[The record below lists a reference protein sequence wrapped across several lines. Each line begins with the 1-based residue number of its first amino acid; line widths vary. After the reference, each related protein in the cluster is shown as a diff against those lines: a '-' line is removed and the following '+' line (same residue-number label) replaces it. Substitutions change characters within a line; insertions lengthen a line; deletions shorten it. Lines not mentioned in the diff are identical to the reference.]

1 MNLTRRSAPLQGLQF
16 SEVSNPRS
24 FQKDPRFGW
33 GFFGHRY
40 QLYSSAQPHEG
51 YRIMH
56 RWGEAAR
63 ASYAVFTSNVDG
75 HFLRAGFAER
85 RVYECH
91 GSIHYL
97 QALDPR
103 LSSAIWPAEPHLAGL
118 RVDPDTFLADADTLP
133 YCPPEAGAGE
143 GKLARPNILM
153 FGDYG
158 FVGDRTSEQQ
168 ERYEAVVAT
177 WRRDARVVVIEVGA
191 GLAIPTVR
199 YASEAI
205 LDGFPNATL
214 LRINPAE
221 PQGPGNTV
229 SIPAGGLEALT
240 LLDAAI
246 GGAAGIGAGDK

>member
-1 MNLTRRSAPLQGLQF
+1 M
-16 SEVSNPRS
+16 SNPRS

-51 YRIMH
+51 YHLLR

-63 ASYAVFTSNVDG
+63 ASHAVFTSNVDG
-75 HFLRAGFAER
+75 HFLRAGFNER

-118 RVDPDTFLADADTLP
+118 RVDPATFLADADTLP
-133 YCPPEAGAGE
+133 YCPPESGAAAGA
-143 GKLARPNILM
+143 LARPNIMM

-158 FVGDRTSEQQ
+158 FVEDRTSEQQ
-168 ERYEAVVAT
+168 ERYEAIVET
-177 WRRDARVVVIEVGA
+177 WNKSARVVVIEIGA

-199 YASEAI
+199 HASENI
-205 LDGFPNATL
+205 LDDFPNATL

-221 PQGPGNTV
+221 PKGPGNTI
-229 SIPAGGLEALT
+229 SIPTGGLEALT

-246 GGAAGIGAGDK
+246 GGAAGIGAGDSAQDTSCAATH